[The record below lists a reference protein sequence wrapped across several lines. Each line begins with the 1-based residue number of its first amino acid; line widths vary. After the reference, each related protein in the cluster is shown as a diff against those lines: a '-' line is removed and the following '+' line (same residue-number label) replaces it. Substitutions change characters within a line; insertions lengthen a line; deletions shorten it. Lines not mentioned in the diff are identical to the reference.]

1 MSTLG
6 GGVLDFGEGLSFPGA
21 GKRHAQR
28 QVLLQH
34 WVGVSLKLWVAD
46 AQRGAWA
53 SYTGPVGV
61 GGTQEGSEQ
70 IPGGPSFPPA
80 EKMVNY
86 L

>member
-6 GGVLDFGEGLSFPGA
+6 GGVLDFGEGLAFPGA

-61 GGTQEGSEQ
+61 GGLRRDQSRFLGAL
-70 IPGGPSFPPA
+70 PSLPLR
-80 EKMVNY
+80 KR
-86 L
+86 